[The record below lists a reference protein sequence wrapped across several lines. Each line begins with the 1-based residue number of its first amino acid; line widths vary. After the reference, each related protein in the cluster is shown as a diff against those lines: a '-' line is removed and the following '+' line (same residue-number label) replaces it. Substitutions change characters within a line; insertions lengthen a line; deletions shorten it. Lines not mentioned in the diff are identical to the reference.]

1 MEKKNLLKIL
11 GLFLLL
17 IVLGLITFFMP
28 VRKVT
33 KKGAAGT
40 GSITL
45 QPASGSVAVNAEST
59 IQVILNNPGEKKI
72 SFVDVRL
79 DYNKTVLEVTNFTP
93 NAEAFPTD
101 LTASDPVL
109 LGRDSGQ
116 AKLQALNST
125 NNLKS
130 TTTILIGTIRVKG
143 KSAGTSPITVNESAS
158 QIVHENIGSTDLVLA
173 LSGSTGSTYTVTG
186 GAVAPLSCTNIS
198 VDQQSVAKGQS
209 VNVSWNR
216 GTDTGIAALFVKK
229 SGTNNWKH
237 IHSEDVNSAVVSTD
251 SLDLGVYDVSVNVF
265 DKDCTDKLMC
275 INYASGAG
283 ATGLEGRQYEVSACP
298 TDGSDARV
306 DLDVYTACTNTCR
319 TIFTVTQPGAG
330 SPVLDFKIKFQ
341 GVDSEKE
348 DQKVKVIVK
357 KEGML
362 VKSFTDVSVSADEDG
377 LYSGSAT
384 LTDVPAGDGYAIL
397 VKGPKHLAKKFCV
410 NRPTARCVGNGSIT
424 LTTGVNTY
432 DFSTQ
437 DLPAGDLPNPAN
449 NMQQDGVVNS
459 VDYSLWHSRIYREDT
474 DSLVVADLDF
484 NGIVNSA
491 DWGLMR
497 ITLETRY
504 EED

>member
-1 MEKKNLLKIL
+1 MEKKSLLKIL

-17 IVLGLITFFMP
+17 IVLGLVTFFMP
-28 VRKVT
+28 VRTVT

-40 GSITL
+40 GSISL
-45 QPASGSVAVNAEST
+45 QPATGTIAVNGEST
-59 IQVILNNPGEKKI
+59 IQINLNNPGNKRI

-79 DYNKTVLEVTNFTP
+79 NYDRAVLEVTNFTP
-93 NAEAFPTD
+93 NSEAFPTD
-101 LTASDPVL
+101 LTANDPVL

-130 TTTILIGTIRVKG
+130 ETTILIGTIRVKG
-143 KSAGTSPITVNESAS
+143 KTAGTSTIIVDETAS

-186 GAVAPLSCTNIS
+186 GTVPALSCTNIS

-209 VNVSWNR
+209 VNVSWNK
-216 GTDTGIAALFVKK
+216 GTDTGISALFVRK
-229 SGTNNWKH
+229 SGTTNWIH
-237 IHSEDVNSAVVSTD
+237 IHSGDVSSAAVSTS
-251 SLDLGVYDVSVNVF
+251 SLDLGAYDVSVNVF

-298 TDGSDARV
+298 TDGSDTRV
-306 DLDVYTACTNTCR
+306 HPDDYTACTNTCR
-319 TIFTVTQPGAG
+319 TTFTVTEPGAG
-330 SPVLDFKIKFQ
+330 SPVLNFKVKFQ
-341 GVDSEKE
+341 GVDSDKE
-348 DQKVKVIVK
+348 DQKMKVIVK
-357 KEGML
+357 KGEL
-362 VKSFTDVSVSADEDG
+362 VKSFTNVNVSADADG
-377 LYSGSAT
+377 LYSGSVT
-384 LTDVPAGDGYAIL
+384 LTDVPTGTDYAIL
-397 VKGPKHLAKKFCV
+397 IKGPKHLAKKCCE
-410 NRPTARCVGNGSIT
+410 NRPSTRCTGNGNIS
-424 LTTGVNTY
+424 LTTGVNDY

-437 DLPAGDLPNPAN
+437 ELPAGDLPNPAD

-459 VDYSLWHSRIYREDT
+459 VDYSLWNARFGREDA
-474 DSLVVADLDF
+474 DSLAVADLDL
-484 NGIVNSA
+484 NGVVNSA